1 MPDVCLEADVP
12 YEILVQMGEKKTK
25 VTDRTAAVLIDSIIL
40 VPPTEELFISQ
51 GISTDSHH
59 R

>member
-1 MPDVCLEADVP
+1 MPDVCLEAGVP
-12 YEILVQMGEKKTK
+12 YEILVQMGEKRTK
-25 VTDRTAAVLIDSIIL
+25 SSDRTATVLIDSIVL

-51 GISTDSHH
+51 GISADSHH